1 MTMAK
6 VIPTAAA
13 TDTLAH
19 AMNETSAGFAATT
32 RAMTETMTAAGTVIG
47 HRIALG
53 AQAAADPMNTAHHAE
68 FSLMTSEKVAAF
80 SDAGAVMMGEMQD
93 LNREVMKFVTQQT
106 VGTAQAVFEL
116 GSAQSPTAMFE
127 VQQRFFM
134 DSWARGSAHAFKLA
148 ALGSGVSAQ
157 VLAPVHS
164 AATANAKRLTK
175 NARKP

>member
-6 VIPTAAA
+6 VIPTAAS

-19 AMNETSAGFAATT
+19 ALNETSAGFAATT
-32 RAMTETMTAAGTVIG
+32 RAMTETLTAASTVIG

-53 AQAAADPMNTAHHAE
+53 AQAAADPMNEAHHAE

-93 LNREVMKFVTQQT
+93 LNREVMKFVAQQT
-106 VGTAQAVFEL
+106 AGTAQAVFDL
-116 GSAQSPTAMFE
+116 
-127 VQQRFFM
+127 
-134 DSWARGSAHAFKLA
+134 GSAHAFKLA

-164 AATANAKRLTK
+164 AATANAKRLTR